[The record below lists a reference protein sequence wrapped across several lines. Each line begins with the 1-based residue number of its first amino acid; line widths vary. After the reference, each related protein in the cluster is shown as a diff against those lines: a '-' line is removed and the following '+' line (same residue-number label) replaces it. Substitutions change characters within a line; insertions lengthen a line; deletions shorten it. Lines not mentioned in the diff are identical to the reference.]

1 MKGKEVNLND
11 ALDGCERI
19 LSDEFK
25 DLPESAFYMIGTI
38 DEAKKSG
45 DGKPKPEVEKRTN
58 DAKKD
63 STEAES
69 KEKPEKVLETH
80 TK

>member
-1 MKGKEVNLND
+1 LKD

-38 DEAKKSG
+38 DEAIEK
-45 DGKPKPEVEKRTN
+45 GKTN
-58 DAKKD
+58 KGKDNPGADAKPAPLTNVVQK
-63 STEAES
+63 T
-69 KEKPEKVLETH
+69 
-80 TK
+80 